1 MIAVD
6 SVEVPVALKLYL
18 IPNVKKIKNSFDGCH
33 ERCRSKQLES
43 CAVVVK
49 YKATAA
55 SAFPTMHPD
64 TGVQPF
70 RIR

>member
-18 IPNVKKIKNSFDGCH
+18 IPNVKEIKNSFYGCH
-33 ERCRSKQLES
+33 EQCGSKQLES

-49 YKATAA
+49 
-55 SAFPTMHPD
+55 
-64 TGVQPF
+64 
-70 RIR
+70 